1 MNNSLQKK
9 RALLVGMGGLGAP
22 ASLVLAR
29 AGVGVLGLSDSDC
42 VDLSNLHRQILYRTE
57 DIGEPKTSIAA
68 KRLKAMFPA
77 IQTEE
82 LPALSAENML
92 KEVARWDIILDGT
105 DSIETKFLLSDIV
118 VQEGLTL
125 VHAGVVQHRG
135 LLTTIAPG
143 GPCYRCFFEAPPPP
157 GEIVTCQ
164 DAGILGAAAG
174 FVAGFQAKEALR
186 ILLGHGPSLSG
197 TLLTIDLKNFRM
209 REIPFGRNP
218 ACLVCKQV
226 QQKELS

>member
-1 MNNSLQKK
+1 MYSALQQK

-57 DIGEPKTSIAA
+57 DLGLSKVGVAARRLTS
-68 KRLKAMFPA
+68 MFPRLQ
-77 IQTEE
+77 IEE
-82 LPALSAENML
+82 LAALEAGGMGASL
-92 KEVARWDIILDGT
+92 ARWDIILDGT
-105 DSIETKFLLSDIV
+105 DSIETKFALSDAAV
-118 VQEGLTL
+118 REGLTL

-135 LLTTIAPG
+135 LVTTIAPG

-157 GEIVTCQ
+157 GEVVTCQ

-174 FVAGFQAKEALR
+174 FVAGLQAAEALR
-186 ILLGHGPSLSG
+186 ILLGRGPALSG
-197 TLLTIDLKNFRM
+197 RLLTIDLSRFRV
-209 REIPFGRNP
+209 REVPFQRNP
-218 ACLVCKQV
+218 GCLACYSQEQRGL
-226 QQKELS
+226 